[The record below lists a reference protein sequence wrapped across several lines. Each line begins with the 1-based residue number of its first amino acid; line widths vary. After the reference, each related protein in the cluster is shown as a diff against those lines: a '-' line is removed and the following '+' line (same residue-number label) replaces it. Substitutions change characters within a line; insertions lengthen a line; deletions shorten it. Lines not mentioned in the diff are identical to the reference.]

1 MNVNPAVGERPSN
14 QNHQKQLQ
22 KSPNN
27 ELNIMKYQNNT
38 TLSNGGVKP
47 NSMTPKPVP
56 EDQLLDQALRPKTFD
71 EYIGQNRIKE
81 NLKVVIG
88 AAKKRKEPIEHLL
101 LHGPSGLGKTTL
113 AYLIAKELGASIKI
127 TSGTALEKAG
137 DVGSILTGLNDGD
150 VLFIDEVHRLNKMVE
165 EVIYPAMEN
174 FKLDIVIGKVNSAK
188 PLQIDLPRFTL
199 IAATTKISLLSAPFR
214 SRFGVSFRLDFYKDE
229 DIEKI
234 ISRSADLLDIKID
247 KLAIK
252 IVAAS
257 SRFTPRVANRLLKRV
272 RDYSQMNPERSLAR
286 IEDASPKNL
295 GEATSYGMKDVITT
309 ELAKKALDM
318 LEIDHKGLEETDR
331 KILLAI
337 AEKFDG
343 GPVGLKSIAAA
354 ISEEEGTI
362 EDVYEPY
369 LMQMGFLSRTPK
381 GRVITTGGRKHL
393 GLPTKETLL

>member
-1 MNVNPAVGERPSN
+1 MNV
-14 QNHQKQLQ
+14 
-22 KSPNN
+22 
-27 ELNIMKYQNNT
+27 
-38 TLSNGGVKP
+38 KP
-47 NSMTPKPVP
+47 TSVTPKPVP

-174 FKLDIVIGKVNSAK
+174 FKLDIVIGKGNSAK
-188 PLQIDLPRFTL
+188 TLQIDLPRFTL

-234 ISRSADLLDIKID
+234 IGRSADLLNIQID
-247 KLAIK
+247 KPAIK

-272 RDYSQMNPERSLAR
+272 RDYAQ
-286 IEDASPKNL
+286 
-295 GEATSYGMKDVITT
+295 MKDVNDINET
-309 ELAKKALDM
+309 LAKESLKM

-381 GRVITTGGRKHL
+381 GRIITSN
-393 GLPTKETLL
+393 GLRHIGLSVKETLL

>member
-1 MNVNPAVGERPSN
+1 MPTDY
-14 QNHQKQLQ
+14 
-22 KSPNN
+22 KSPFRQLTNSPHILVQITMN
-27 ELNIMKYQNNT
+27 
-38 TLSNGGVKP
+38 VKP
-47 NSMTPKPVP
+47 NSITTKPVP

-71 EYIGQNRIKE
+71 EYIGQSRIKE

-150 VLFIDEVHRLNKMVE
+150 ILFIDEVHRLNKMVE

-174 FKLDIVIGKVNSAK
+174 FKLDIVIGKGNSAK
-188 PLQIDLPRFTL
+188 TLQIDLPKFTL

-234 ISRSADLLDIKID
+234 ISRSADLLGIKID
-247 KLAIK
+247 KPAVK

-272 RDYSQMNPERSLAR
+272 RDYSQMKDLDYINDTLATESL
-286 IEDASPKNL
+286 K
-295 GEATSYGMKDVITT
+295 
-309 ELAKKALDM
+309 M
-318 LEIDHKGLEETDR
+318 LEIDQKGLEETDR

-381 GRVITTGGRKHL
+381 GRVITSNGLKHI
-393 GLPTKETLL
+393 GLRPKETLL